1 MKPSLPDPERR
12 TRIAC
17 ALKNADLDAVV
28 CNAPSDVLL
37 LSGYWPVIGNALAL
51 ATRDGGVAVLA
62 PEDERQLAEAGN
74 ADSVH
79 GFTPGSLRQLESNV
93 EAVKAALR
101 PLAAELGLAGRR
113 IGYAAHA
120 RSQPTTYAA
129 LYQYAGDIA
138 EIIRHAFNTE
148 PVAADAL
155 LAALRAQLTPAE
167 TANLRRACQV
177 AGQAFVDGVRHIRPG
192 ITEAA
197 LASRMAIP
205 LAGEEAARAY
215 GFVFCMAGANAALA
229 YRAYA
234 QSSQSVLAAGDL
246 VLVHCNSCVNGWW
259 TDITRTFCLGEP
271 HGRQREMYQ
280 AVFEARAAAFAAIHP
295 GAAAAAVDRAARE
308 VLQAHGYGAQFK
320 HATGHGVGFAA
331 IDGHAQPRIHPQSP
345 DVLQAGMV
353 FNVEPAIYI
362 EGYGGLR
369 HCDMVSVTESGYE
382 LLTPFQ
388 ASLDELIVAGTP
400 VERMTEAAAR

>member
-28 CNAPSDVLL
+28 CSAPSDVLL

-51 ATRDGGVAVLA
+51 ATRDGGVTVLA

-79 GFTPGSLRQLESNV
+79 GFQPGSLHQLESNV
-93 EAVKAALR
+93 EAVQAALR
-101 PLAAELGLAGRR
+101 PIAAELGLAGQR

-120 RSQPTTYAA
+120 RSQPVTYAA
-129 LYQYAGDIA
+129 LYQYAADIA

-148 PVAADAL
+148 PTAADEL

-167 TANLRRACQV
+167 TANLRTACNV
-177 AGQAFVDGVRHIRPG
+177 TEQAFVSGVQHIRPG
-192 ITEAA
+192 ITEAE
-197 LASRMAIP
+197 LAGLIGIP
-205 LAGEEAARAY
+205 LASADTQRAY
-215 GFVFCMAGANAALA
+215 GFVFCMSGANAAQA

-234 QSSQSVLAAGDL
+234 QSSQSALAAGDL
-246 VLVHCNSCVNGWW
+246 LLVHCNSCVGGLW

-271 HGRQREMYQ
+271 DRRQRDMYQ
-280 AVFEARAAAFAAIHP
+280 AVFEARAAAFAAIRP
-295 GAAAAAVDRAARE
+295 GAAAAEVDQAARE
-308 VLQAHGYGAQFK
+308 VLQAHGFGPQFK

-331 IDGHAQPRIHPQSP
+331 INGHAHPRIHPQSP
-345 DVLQAGMV
+345 DVLEAGMV

-388 ASLDELIVAGTP
+388 CSLEQLTITATP
-400 VERMTEAAAR
+400 AKRMAEAAAR